1 MKFSPALQHAA
12 SSYQTESLLTVPSPL
27 QQYGS
32 LATQMFVTIGIAS
45 WAGHKAD
52 LYFGFQFPVFL
63 ISLVF
68 LAFGG
73 IMYKLY
79 QSITKEK

>member
-1 MKFSPALQHAA
+1 
-12 SSYQTESLLTVPSPL
+12 VPSPI
-27 QQYGS
+27 QQYGP
-32 LATQMFVTIGIAS
+32 LALQMFFTIGIAS

-52 LYFGFQFPVFL
+52 LYFDFKFPVLL

-68 LAFGG
+68 LSFGG